1 MRVAVIVWFVICTA
15 HSCFSLPLVPMY
27 LSLILKRLRSNY
39 YTNKLSVLADIELIE
54 QNCYKYNE
62 NNNDMHDLACEM
74 YDKFQSLMN
83 AIEEP
88 MAYDR
93 ESSDDES
100 VDNEAANQPSSRA
113 QRAARASRSRT
124 ARTDSI
130 GRDNNEESVDHR
142 EVAPRRTRRAA
153 ASQSTSQPESPPES
167 PSRRTS
173 SRARSVRS
181 KPTYTEK
188 DSDDG
193 EEEESSSDEDEIEEE
208 EEESSGG
215 EASEDEQK
223 GRPLPPRGRSRRSKP
238 SYADVGS
245 SGAEESSEED
255 EFSSEEEVVDTKKR
269 KRGGGGRRST
279 STAAAAV
286 EPRKKRGRT
295 VNYPELPRWEHV
307 TRRQIHRV
315 GTAILVELVS
325 QYLETYHMFLFV
337 SAYLTLLI
345 HTPADS
351 YTLLSYHREN

>member
-1 MRVAVIVWFVICTA
+1 MHR
-15 HSCFSLPLVPMY
+15 SLFLLSANLVPMY

-113 QRAARASRSRT
+113 QRAARASTSRSRT

-130 GRDNNEESVDHR
+130 GRGNNEESVDHQ

-153 ASQSTSQPESPPES
+153 ASQSTSQPESSPES

-208 EEESSGG
+208 EEEESSGG
-215 EASEDEQK
+215 EASEDDQR
-223 GRPLPPRGRSRRSKP
+223 GRRMPPRGRSRRSKP

-255 EFSSEEEVVDTKKR
+255 EVSSEEEAVTKKR

-325 QYLETYHMFLFV
+325 RFSIWRHFICSF
-337 SAYLTLLI
+337 SSLLI
-345 HTPADS
+345 SPHAPSLHITERIR
-351 YTLLSYHREN
+351 YVWLLHDTSS

>member
-1 MRVAVIVWFVICTA
+1 
-15 HSCFSLPLVPMY
+15 MY

-88 MAYDR
+88 MVDDR

-100 VDNEAANQPSSRA
+100 DNEAANQPSSRA

-130 GRDNNEESVDHR
+130 GRGNNEESVDHQ

-153 ASQSTSQPESPPES
+153 ASQRTSQPESPPES
-167 PSRRTS
+167 PSQRTS

-181 KPTYTEK
+181 KPAYTEK
-188 DSDDG
+188 DSDED
-193 EEEESSSDEDEIEEE
+193 EEESSSDEDEIEEE
-208 EEESSGG
+208 EESSGG
-215 EASEDEQK
+215 EASEDDQAEDNRRG
-223 GRPLPPRGRSRRSKP
+223 GRLPPRGRSRRSKP

-255 EFSSEEEVVDTKKR
+255 EVSSEEEVVDTKKR

-325 QYLETYHMFLFV
+325 PTFSIGHIICSFL
-337 SAYLTLLI
+337 SPLS
-345 HTPADS
+345 PADS
-351 YTLLSYHREN
+351 YTLASYTERIRYVWLLHNTSS